1 MCTWIIETAEMYG
14 SGKGAD
20 GWFRMNQANVYYDHP
35 YDAPLDHALIIDFVA
50 DPTKPG
56 NRVAV
61 EISADSAR
69 RLIKSIEIAL
79 QTGVD
84 AHAGAGVGGL
94 IGIASASD

>member
-1 MCTWIIETAEMYG
+1 MCTWIIEKAEMYG

-20 GWFRMNQANVYYDHP
+20 GWFRMTQANVYFDHP

-50 DPTKPG
+50 DPEKPG

-69 RLIKSIEIAL
+69 RLMKSIEIAL
-79 QTGVD
+79 ESGKEAHAEELTGV
-84 AHAGAGVGGL
+84 GVP
-94 IGIASASD
+94 D

>member
-1 MCTWIIETAEMYG
+1 MCSWIIEKAEMYG

-20 GWFRMNQANVYYDHP
+20 GWFRMSQANVYYDHP

-50 DPTKPG
+50 DPEKPG

-69 RLIKSIEIAL
+69 RLIKSIEVAL
-79 QTGVD
+79 ETGVE
-84 AHAGAGVGGL
+84 AHTGDPVPAG
-94 IGIASASD
+94 

>member
-1 MCTWIIETAEMYG
+1 MCTWIIEKAEMYG

-20 GWFRMNQANVYYDHP
+20 GWFRMTQANVYFDHP

-50 DPTKPG
+50 DPEKPG

-69 RLIKSIEIAL
+69 RLMKSIEIAL
-79 QTGVD
+79 ESGKEAHAEELTGVGSPD
-84 AHAGAGVGGL
+84 
-94 IGIASASD
+94 

>member
-1 MCTWIIETAEMYG
+1 MCTWIIEKAEMYG

-20 GWFRMNQANVYYDHP
+20 GWFRMTQANVYFDHP

-50 DPTKPG
+50 DPEKPG

-69 RLIKSIEIAL
+69 RLMKSIEIAL
-79 QTGVD
+79 ESGKEAHAEELTGVGSTD
-84 AHAGAGVGGL
+84 
-94 IGIASASD
+94 

>member
-35 YDAPLDHALIIDFVA
+35 YDAPLDHALMIDFVA

-69 RLIKSIEIAL
+69 RLIKSIEVAL
-79 QTGVD
+79 QTGVEGH
-84 AHAGAGVGGL
+84 AHDLTGAGEVVHVG
-94 IGIASASD
+94 

>member
-84 AHAGAGVGGL
+84 GHAHDLTGAGEVVHAG
-94 IGIASASD
+94 

>member
-20 GWFRMNQANVYYDHP
+20 GWFRMKQANVYYDHP

-50 DPTKPG
+50 APTKPG

-61 EISADSAR
+61 EISRESALK
-69 RLIKSIEIAL
+69 LIEGIQSAL
-79 QTGVD
+79 SVGEE
-84 AHAGAGVGGL
+84 AHAV
-94 IGIASASD
+94 

>member
-1 MCTWIIETAEMYG
+1 MCTWSIETAEMYG

-20 GWFRMNQANVYYDHP
+20 GWFRMTQANVYFDHP

-50 DPTKPG
+50 DPEKPG

-69 RLIKSIEIAL
+69 RLMKSIEIAL
-79 QTGVD
+79 ESGKEAHAEELTGV
-84 AHAGAGVGGL
+84 G
-94 IGIASASD
+94 SAD

>member
-1 MCTWIIETAEMYG
+1 MCTWIIEKAEMYG

-20 GWFRMNQANVYYDHP
+20 GWFRMTQANVYFDPP

-50 DPTKPG
+50 DPEKPG

-69 RLIKSIEIAL
+69 RLMKSIEIAL
-79 QTGVD
+79 ESGKEAHAEELTGVGSPD
-84 AHAGAGVGGL
+84 
-94 IGIASASD
+94 